1 MIIPDLPVTIQ
12 DKIQNFINQYDY
24 LKKIE
29 PIRDNIFEILD
40 EKCIIL
46 YFPQE
51 NEENDGS
58 LIQKSV
64 NGKLTNFV
72 HINTYKVIEKQV
84 FTAAHELAHILNLHE
99 HLYNSC
105 NEYKN
110 MFSKELEEAAMNYFA
125 ALVLMPTQIFQ
136 EKARDLFKE
145 FSDTIKLN
153 DFIKISL
160 NLMDIFFVPFKAVVV
175 RLYEIDIISK
185 NIAEL
190 LINNIIILDNMNN
203 YIKYYGFTRLG
214 IRSQKK
220 GIKGFPE
227 LISKV
232 ENANIFNKNKID
244 KTRKQLDIPLNDIRE
259 DKNLE
264 IINLE
269 LKNG

>member
-1 MIIPDLPVTIQ
+1 MIIPDLPVSIQ
-12 DKIQNFINQYDY
+12 NKIQKFINQYDY
-24 LKKIE
+24 LNKTE

-40 EKCIIL
+40 DKCIIL
-46 YFPQE
+46 YYPQQ

-125 ALVLMPTQIFQ
+125 ALVLMPNDMFKK
-136 EKARDLFKE
+136 EAMPLFAKY
-145 FSDTIKLN
+145 SNTIQLD

-160 NLMDIFFVPFKAVVV
+160 ILMDIFFVPFKAVVV

-190 LINNIIILDNMNN
+190 LINNNIILDNMNN

-220 GIKGFPE
+220 GIKGYPE

-232 ENANIFNKNKID
+232 ESADIFSKNKID
-244 KTRKQLDIPLNDIRE
+244 KTRKQLDIPLDDIKE
-259 DKNLE
+259 DKKLK

>member
-136 EKARDLFKE
+136 EKATDLFKE
-145 FSDTIKLN
+145 YSDTIKLD

-175 RLYEIDIISK
+175 RLFEIDIIDK
-185 NIAEL
+185 PTAEF
-190 LINNIIILDNMNN
+190 LINNNIILKKIND
-203 YIKYYGFTRLG
+203 YIKLYGFTRLG
-214 IRSQKK
+214 IRSEKK
-220 GIKGFPE
+220 GIKGYPE

-232 ENANIFNKNKID
+232 EDAEIFNSRKINNTRNK
-244 KTRKQLDIPLNDIRE
+244 LDIPVNNLIETDNLKI
-259 DKNLE
+259 KLE
-264 IINLE
+264 I
-269 LKNG
+269 

>member
-1 MIIPDLPVTIQ
+1 MNIPDLPVS
-12 DKIQNFINQYDY
+12 IQNEIQKFITQYDY
-24 LKKIE
+24 LNKTE

-46 YFPQE
+46 YYPQD
-51 NEENDGS
+51 EENDGS
-58 LIQKSV
+58 LICKYID
-64 NGKLTNFV
+64 GKLVNFV

-84 FTAAHELAHILNLHE
+84 FTAAHELAHILELHDY
-99 HLYNSC
+99 LLKKCSDYND
-105 NEYKN
+105 EI
-110 MFSKELEEAAMNYFA
+110 EEAAMNYFA

-136 EKARDLFKE
+136 EKATDLFKE
-145 FSDTIKLN
+145 FSDTIKID

-175 RLYEIDIISK
+175 RLFEINIIDKST
-185 NIAEL
+185 AEF
-190 LINNIIILDNMNN
+190 LINNNDILKKIND
-203 YIKYYGFTRLG
+203 YINYYGFTRLG

-244 KTRKQLDIPLNDIRE
+244 KTREKLDIPLNNISE
-259 DKNLE
+259 NNEVKL
-264 IINLE
+264 INLE
-269 LKNG
+269 LKNGQ

>member
-1 MIIPDLPVTIQ
+1 MIIPDLPISIQ
-12 DKIQNFINQYDY
+12 NKIQQFINQYGY
-24 LKKIE
+24 LNKTE

-40 EKCIIL
+40 DKCIIL
-46 YFPQE
+46 YYPQK

-99 HLYNSC
+99 HLRNSC

-110 MFSKELEEAAMNYFA
+110 IFSKELEEAAMNYFA
-125 ALVLMPTQIFQ
+125 ALVLMPTDIFKK
-136 EKARDLFKE
+136 EAIPLFKKY
-145 FSDTIKLN
+145 SNTIQLD

-175 RLYEIDIISK
+175 RLYEINIISK
-185 NIAEL
+185 NTAEL
-190 LINNIIILDNMNN
+190 LINNDNILDNMND
-203 YIKYYGFTRLG
+203 YIKLYGFTRLG

-220 GIKGFPE
+220 GIKGYPE

-232 ENANIFNKNKID
+232 ESADIFNKNKID
-244 KTRKQLDIPLNDIRE
+244 KTRKQLDIPLNDIKE

-264 IINLE
+264 IITLE